1 MNRGRLARLD
11 ERGKGMNTDR
21 DQTQTSNDDT
31 AAIDQVEDRVQAEM
45 KRLEGNAKE
54 RAGQGMQNSEL
65 EREGRQL
72 KEEGENEL
80 SEQDSQQ

>member
-1 MNRGRLARLD
+1 MD
-11 ERGKGMNTDR
+11 SDR
-21 DQTQTSNDDT
+21 NQTQTSNDDT
-31 AAIDQVEDRVQAEM
+31 ATVDQVEERVQAEM

-65 EREGRQL
+65 EREGRKL

-80 SEQDSQQ
+80 SEQDSLQ

>member
-1 MNRGRLARLD
+1 
-11 ERGKGMNTDR
+11 MNTDQ
-21 DQTQTSNDDT
+21 DKTQTSNDDT
-31 AAIDQVEDRVQAEM
+31 AKDTATVDQVEDRVQAEM

-65 EREGRQL
+65 EREGRKL

-80 SEQDSQQ
+80 SEQESQQ